1 MMTELP
7 FLVNLFL
14 YIGLNMEY
22 NLWLN
27 VTGGV
32 QGQLNQTD
40 PDQEPLG
47 AGGVDRRLE

>member
-1 MMTELP
+1 MTEL
-7 FLVNLFL
+7 LFFGERSL
-14 YIGLNMEY
+14 YIGLHMEY

-47 AGGVDRRLE
+47 AGGVDRSLE